1 VKFTESDVAR
11 ALDKGILTEYEASLI
26 RRIDLAGKGVTQ
38 TADED
43 GKSKGTVSL
52 QHSTAARKLSAY
64 FEEERKAQAGGDLA
78 ADVFK
83 MLDDGKP
90 LTSVVTKLRADP
102 EEVQRLAKMW
112 AKMKSE
118 DLNDPGMPGLL
129 AKQSSRI
136 SKLEAMLEAGED
148 AEDDGLVTYSG
159 LGEYLDA
166 YFGAGLGDLS
176 ERVAKLEKIPITNLY
191 DDFKCSNCG
200 STHLVSVKVKCTK
213 CETETSWGYQPK

>member
-1 VKFTESDVAR
+1 MKFTESDVVR
-11 ALDKGILTEYEASLI
+11 TLDKGILTEYEASLI
-26 RRIDLAGKGVTQ
+26 RRIDLQGKGVTQ
-38 TADED
+38 VAGED
-43 GKSKGTVSL
+43 NKSKGTVSL
-52 QHSTAARKLSAY
+52 QHTTAVRKLGA
-64 FEEERKAQAGGDLA
+64 FCEEERKAQAGGDLA
-78 ADVFK
+78 AEVFK

-102 EEVQRLAKMW
+102 EEVQRLARLW

-118 DLNDPGMPGLL
+118 DLNNPGMPGLL

-159 LGEYLDA
+159 LNEYASA
-166 YFGAGLGDLS
+166 YLGDLF
-176 ERVAKLEKIPITNLY
+176 ERVAKLEEIPITNLY

-200 STHLVSVKVKCTK
+200 STHLVAVKIKCTK
-213 CETETSWGYQPK
+213 CKTETNWGYQPQ